1 MRAAQMRRDDN
12 FDQPTNSFQFRI
24 AEQRFGIIA
33 PSEDSAGGVN
43 RECWRSQF
51 FSSQWS
57 FYPVLAAPCD
67 LLPDESRRAACG
79 GTRVFQEVVVE
90 VMMLVLS
97 CRAAWRKFDEMGA
110 SERRTLGLVL
120 AFVNPWQASD
130 HGNPDFGAV
139 ADNVYSIA

>member
-1 MRAAQMRRDDN
+1 
-12 FDQPTNSFQFRI
+12 
-24 AEQRFGIIA
+24 
-33 PSEDSAGGVN
+33 
-43 RECWRSQF
+43 
-51 FSSQWS
+51 
-57 FYPVLAAPCD
+57 
-67 LLPDESRRAACG
+67 
-79 GTRVFQEVVVE
+79 
-90 VMMLVLS
+90 MLVLS

>member
-1 MRAAQMRRDDN
+1 MLALA
-12 FDQPTNSFQFRI
+12 FFQLPMVI
-24 AEQRFGIIA
+24 L
-33 PSEDSAGGVN
+33 SGV
-43 RECWRSQF
+43 
-51 FSSQWS
+51 
-57 FYPVLAAPCD
+57 AAPCD

-79 GTRVFQEVVVE
+79 GTRVFLEVVVE

-97 CRAAWRKFDEMGA
+97 CRAAWQKFDEMGA